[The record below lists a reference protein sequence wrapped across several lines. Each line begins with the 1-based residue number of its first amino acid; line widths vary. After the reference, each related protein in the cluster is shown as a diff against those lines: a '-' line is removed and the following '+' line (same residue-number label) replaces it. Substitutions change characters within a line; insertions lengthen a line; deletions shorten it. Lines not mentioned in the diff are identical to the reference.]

1 MITSVIIVN
10 YKSLDLLADCLRSIH
25 QFPVNQLEIIIV
37 DNGSDD
43 NVEEILLKQYSSVK
57 FLQMGYNAGFARANN
72 AGIKIAKGDI
82 VLLLNSDTIILNDAI
97 NKCTSKFADTAAIAC
112 GIQLLNVDGTP
123 QISGNYAMRGGVNY
137 LLPIPFFG
145 SILKNIASLFK
156 VQKPNVPEASGTVW
170 VDWINGAFLMVKKNV
185 IEKSGLLDED
195 FFLYAEEAEWCSRL
209 KKQGEICVFGEINVL
224 HLQGAT
230 ANVAFES
237 TGQGYQNL
245 SDRKGFQIMLSNF
258 VRIRKEFGAFWYL
271 LMLFFYLLSIPVYL
285 MGLIIRKYLFFKKLN
300 ICFGD
305 WIRFVK
311 NVFRLAAFAPRIIM
325 NKPYFYK
332 VL

>member
-1 MITSVIIVN
+1 VITSVIIVN

>member
-1 MITSVIIVN
+1 
-10 YKSLDLLADCLRSIH
+10 
-25 QFPVNQLEIIIV
+25 VNQLEIIIV